1 MQQLTCFHNLKKF
14 HTRRYPNS
22 IMSTRSRA
30 VIKQA
35 RPVNPMKRQLDFSDE
50 PSDELDSDLL
60 RQPIW
65 KTSRS
70 YRVDFGETNPSMQLR
85 CLGE

>member
-1 MQQLTCFHNLKKF
+1 
-14 HTRRYPNS
+14 
-22 IMSTRSRA
+22 MSTRSRA
-30 VIKQA
+30 VIKEV
-35 RPVNPMKRQLDFSDE
+35 RRINPIKCQLDFSDE

-60 RQPIW
+60 REPIW

-70 YRVDFGETNPSMQLR
+70 HRVDFAETNPSKQFR

>member
-1 MQQLTCFHNLKKF
+1 
-14 HTRRYPNS
+14 
-22 IMSTRSRA
+22 MSTRSRA

-35 RPVNPMKRQLDFSDE
+35 RPVHPMKRQLDFSDIDE
-50 PSDELDSDLL
+50 LSDKLDSDLL
-60 RQPIW
+60 REPIW

-70 YRVDFGETNPSMQLR
+70 HRVDFGETNPSMQFR

>member
-1 MQQLTCFHNLKKF
+1 
-14 HTRRYPNS
+14 
-22 IMSTRSRA
+22 MSTRSRA

-35 RPVNPMKRQLDFSDE
+35 RRVNPMKRQLDFSDA
-50 PSDELDSDLL
+50 PSDELDKDLL
-60 RQPIW
+60 REPIW

-70 YRVDFGETNPSMQLR
+70 HRVDFGETNPSMQFR

>member
-1 MQQLTCFHNLKKF
+1 M
-14 HTRRYPNS
+14 S
-22 IMSTRSRA
+22 IRSRA

-35 RPVNPMKRQLDFSDE
+35 RPVNPMKRQLDFSDIDE
-50 PSDELDSDLL
+50 PSDKLDSDLL
-60 RQPIW
+60 REPIW

-70 YRVDFGETNPSMQLR
+70 NRVDFGETNPSMQFR